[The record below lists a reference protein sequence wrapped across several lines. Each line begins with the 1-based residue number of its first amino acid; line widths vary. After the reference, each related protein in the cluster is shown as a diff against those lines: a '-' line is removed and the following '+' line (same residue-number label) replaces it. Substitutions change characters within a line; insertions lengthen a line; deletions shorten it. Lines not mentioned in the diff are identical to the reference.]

1 MPIELKSEKELDGM
15 RAAGRINGEVRAIL
29 MKAIE
34 PGITGKELDDLATF
48 EIEKRGGIVTF
59 RRYAPGGKPP
69 FPGAICYSVNEE
81 LVHGIPGDRSLEAG
95 DIVSIDMGVTYNGW
109 VSDAAFT
116 SAVGEVADAANALI
130 NTTRQALL
138 CGIESARIGNRLGDI
153 SNAIENC
160 SQNYGIIRGYGGH
173 GIGREMHEQPHIPNH
188 GRKGSGMQLMQGM
201 VFALEPMLSIGNP
214 ETVELQDQW
223 TVAMQDGSLGAHW
236 EETVAITSEGPE
248 VLTQIIE

>member
-59 RRYAPGGKPP
+59 RGYAPGGKPP

-116 SAVGEVADAANALI
+116 SAVGEVSDAANALI

-138 CGIESARIGNRLGDI
+138 CGIESARIGNRLG
-153 SNAIENC
+153 E
-160 SQNYGIIRGYGGH
+160 GG
-173 GIGREMHEQPHIPNH
+173 G
-188 GRKGSGMQLMQGM
+188 KSG
-201 VFALEPMLSIGNP
+201 A
-214 ETVELQDQW
+214 T
-223 TVAMQDGSLGAHW
+223 ALGAL
-236 EETVAITSEGPE
+236 IGSEVVRNEKAEANENFVEKE
-248 VLTQIIE
+248 VCRVQKVDLGEFQALVLV